1 MAQPWAALQM
11 PAGWAALLNVPPPA
25 AALPPPPPHP
35 LVAAPRSRDLL
46 QLPAGWA
53 ARLSAPLPASPLPAA
68 PRPADPRPAAVP
80 RRLLMPES
88 SGALLA
94 APNDLLPPQCGAP
107 QTPSSLSPTQQPQ

>member
-1 MAQPWAALQM
+1 MTQPWAALQL
-11 PAGWAALLNVPPPA
+11 PAGWAALLNVPPPPA
-25 AALPPPPPHP
+25 AALPPPPPP
-35 LVAAPRSRDLL
+35 PPVAAPRSWDLL

-53 ARLSAPLPASPLPAA
+53 ARLNAPLPAA

-80 RRLLMPES
+80 RRLLMPEG